1 MNACTRTPANPP
13 PSDIIVDVVLHG
25 IHDRLHHQSRAR
37 LLPILPPHLAPGLGD
52 IVHAF
57 LQLLEGY
64 AMMLESFII
73 PT

>member
-25 IHDRLHHQSRAR
+25 IHDRLHQSRAR
-37 LLPILPPHLAPGLGD
+37 LLPILPPHMAPGLGD
-52 IVHAF
+52 IVNEF

-64 AMMLESFII
+64 AMML
-73 PT
+73 